1 MKSYKFY
8 FNIDRKCTIWVRE
21 DHYIDAET
29 YEQAREIMLNNFRQN
44 DTDKTFVCQEIQ
56 HDTLED
62 LPVSENG
69 GQPTAELINQEGD
82 AIADNTINKTT

>member
-1 MKSYKFY
+1 MNFY

-21 DHYIDAET
+21 DHYIDAKT
-29 YEQAREIMLNNFRQN
+29 YEQAREIMLKNFRQN

-56 HDTLED
+56 HETLED
-62 LPVSENG
+62 LFVAENYG
-69 GQPTAELINQEGD
+69 MPTAELINHEGD